1 MAESVVCFVID
12 KLISL
17 LITTEAK
24 LSRDARAEVGFLRD
38 ELESIRSFLKDAD
51 AKAAAADMVTDSAKT
66 WVKQVREAAFYI
78 EDVID
83 EYLLRVTRHHQ
94 DCGFVRFVHKVIWFL
109 KKMKPQDEIASK
121 IQGMRALVSEIKA
134 RHERY
139 GLSSIDQQGQSSG
152 EIVDSW
158 HDPRVASLFIEEA
171 EVVGVES
178 ARDELIS
185 WLVGKASRGEYREVI
200 SVVGMG
206 GLGKTTLAKKV
217 YDNQKVIE
225 HFDCH
230 AWITVS
236 QTYKVEDLL
245 RQMVMQF
252 YKARKEYTP
261 EGIDTMEKESLIRKS
276 RELLQQKRYVVVF
289 DDVWKVDFWGAIEH
303 ALPDEGG
310 RIIITTQIQDVAN
323 FCKRSCFVHVHHLQP
338 LPPNKAWEL
347 FCRKAFRFELEGKC
361 PEELEDLS
369 LNIVKRCEGLPL
381 AIVSIGGLLSTK
393 AKVVSEWQKLYNSLS
408 SELERNPHLTSLTR
422 ILSLSYH
429 HLPYYLKSCVLYF
442 GIFPE
447 DYSVS
452 CIRLVRLWIAEGF
465 VKPKRGKTLEEVGEE
480 YLMEL
485 IHRSL
490 VQVSEVYIDGKA
502 RGCRVHDLLH
512 DVLLKKGLDS
522 SFCHVLSK
530 DESTFKPTTRRLSM
544 DISPLEA
551 LGSITQSHIRS
562 VFTFDLEKWPK
573 SFLDTLSGNIKL
585 LKVLDFTD
593 APINQLPKYVG
604 DLYLLTYLS
613 LRNTKVKLLPDS
625 IGNLQNLETLDL
637 KQSLV
642 YEIPAKISKLVKL
655 RHLLAYHRDYN
666 YDVGLFLN
674 MEKGV
679 KIHEGIG
686 CLQALQKLSYVEA
699 NHGGIR
705 LIKELGKL
713 RQLRKLGLKNLKSE
727 DGRAVCA
734 SIEKM
739 NHLESLILT
748 AVNEDEVLDLESIST
763 PPQFIRAV
771 RLIGR
776 LEKLPGW
783 ISNLQHLV
791 KITIFWSRLRDSPL
805 KALQNLPNLLELVLA
820 INAYDGV
827 QLHFEEGGFQK
838 LRVLGLREMEGLN
851 SLIIDDGVM
860 PLLQEFHIG
869 PSPQLKEVPSGIHHL
884 RNLTY
889 LNFCDMPKEFT
900 RQMDPKN
907 GQHYW
912 IVEHIKNVCFS
923 YKVGQRWGAYESH
936 ALRDSSFFSLVECLI
951 PTCETKHRNGT
962 CFGLRVERD

>member
-1 MAESVVCFVID
+1 MAEQIVCFVID
-12 KLISL
+12 KLIQL
-17 LITTEAK
+17 LITIEANRSRNAHTEVRFIK
-24 LSRDARAEVGFLRD
+24 D
-38 ELESIRSFLKDAD
+38 ELESIRSFLKEAD
-51 AKAAAADMVTDSAKT
+51 AKAAAADGETSNDVFKT
-66 WVKQVREAAFYI
+66 WVNHVRKAAFDI

-83 EYLLRVTRHHQ
+83 EYLLRILRHHQ
-94 DCGFVRFVHKVIWFL
+94 HHGFLRFFHKIIRL
-109 KKMKPQDEIASK
+109 AKKMRSQDGIVLKVDGIKE
-121 IQGMRALVSEIKA
+121 LVREIKE
-134 RHERY
+134 RSERY
-139 GLSSIDQQGQSSG
+139 GFKSLDQQGQISG
-152 EIVDSW
+152 ETTLPW
-158 HDPRVASLFIEEA
+158 NDPRVASLFIEEA
-171 EVVGVES
+171 EIVGIES
-178 ARDELIS
+178 ARDELTRL
-185 WLVGKASRGEYREVI
+185 LVEGARRREVI

-217 YDNQKVIE
+217 YDQPKVMG
-225 HFDCH
+225 HFDCY

-236 QTYKVEDLL
+236 QSYRVEDLL
-245 RQMVMQF
+245 RTVIKKF
-252 YKARKEYTP
+252 YSSRKERFP
-261 EGIDTMEKESLIRKS
+261 EEIDTMDKESLISTS
-276 RELLQQKRYVVVF
+276 REYLQQKRYVVVF
-289 DDVWKVDFWGAIEH
+289 DDVWKVDFWGSIEY
-303 ALPDEGG
+303 ALLDNKGG
-310 RIIITTQIQDVAN
+310 RIIITTRIQDVAN
-323 FCKRSCFVHVHHLQP
+323 FCKRYCFVHVHHLQH
-338 LPPNKAWEL
+338 LPQDKAWEL
-347 FCRKAFRFELEGKC
+347 FRRKAFQFELEGKC
-361 PEELEDLS
+361 PEELDELS
-369 LNIVKRCEGLPL
+369 LNFVKRCEGLPL

-408 SELERNPHLTSLTR
+408 SELESNPHLTSLTR

-429 HLPYYLKSCVLYF
+429 HLPYYLKLCVLYF

-447 DYSVS
+447 DYSVN

-480 YLMEL
+480 YLIEL

-502 RGCRVHDLLH
+502 RGCRVHDLVH
-512 DVLLKKGLDS
+512 GVLLEKGLDS

-530 DESTFKPTTRRLSM
+530 DESSFKPTTRRLSM
-544 DISPLEA
+544 DISPSEA

-562 VFTFDLEKWPK
+562 VFTFNLEEWPE
-573 SFLDTLSGNIKL
+573 SFLDTLSGNFKL
-585 LKVLDFTD
+585 LKVLDFMD

-642 YEIPAKISKLVKL
+642 YEIPAKINKLVKL
-655 RHLLAYHRDYN
+655 RHLLAHHRDYN

-699 NHGGIR
+699 NHGGMR

-734 SIEKM
+734 SVEKM
-739 NHLESLILT
+739 KHLESLILT

-763 PPQFIRAV
+763 PPQFIRAL

-776 LEKLPGW
+776 LEQLPGW

-791 KITIFWSRLRDSPL
+791 KITMFWSRLRDSPL

-851 SLIIDDGVM
+851 SLIIANGVM
-860 PLLQEFHIG
+860 PLLQEFHVG
-869 PSPQLKEVPSGIHHL
+869 PSPELKEVPSGIHHL

-912 IVEHIKNVCFS
+912 IVEHIKNVSFS
-923 YKVGQRWGAYESH
+923 YKVRPRWGAFESH
-936 ALRDSSFFSLVECLI
+936 ALRDSSFSLWS
-951 PTCETKHRNGT
+951 NA
-962 CFGLRVERD
+962 

>member
-1 MAESVVCFVID
+1 MAEQTVCFVID
-12 KLISL
+12 KLIQL
-17 LITTEAK
+17 LITTEAN
-24 LSRDARAEVGFLRD
+24 LSRNASTEVGFIKD
-38 ELESIRSFLKDAD
+38 ELESIRSFLKEAD
-51 AKAAAADMVTDSAKT
+51 AKAAAADGETGNDGVKT
-66 WVKQVREAAFYI
+66 WVNQVREAAFYI

-83 EYLLRVTRHHQ
+83 EYLLRILRHHQ
-94 DCGFVRFVHKVIWFL
+94 HHGFLRFFHKIIRL
-109 KKMKPQDEIASK
+109 AKKMRSQDGIVLKVDGIKE
-121 IQGMRALVSEIKA
+121 LVREIKE
-134 RHERY
+134 RSERY
-139 GLSSIDQQGQSSG
+139 GFKSLDQQGQSSG
-152 EIVDSW
+152 ETTLPW
-158 HDPRVASLFIEEA
+158 NDPRVASLFIEEA
-171 EVVGVES
+171 EIVGIES
-178 ARDELIS
+178 ARDELTRL
-185 WLVGKASRGEYREVI
+185 LVEGAPRREVI

-217 YDNQKVIE
+217 YDQPKVMG
-225 HFDCH
+225 HFDCY

-236 QTYKVEDLL
+236 QSYRVEDLL
-245 RQMVMQF
+245 RTVIKKF
-252 YKARKEYTP
+252 YSSREERFP
-261 EGIDTMEKESLIRKS
+261 EEIDTMDKESLISTS
-276 RELLQQKRYVVVF
+276 REYLQQKRYVVVF
-289 DDVWKVDFWGAIEH
+289 DDVWKVDFWGSIEY
-303 ALPDEGG
+303 ALLDNKGG
-310 RIIITTQIQDVAN
+310 RIIITTRIQDVAN
-323 FCKRSCFVHVHHLQP
+323 FCKRYCFVHVHHLKH
-338 LPPNKAWEL
+338 LPQDKAWEL
-347 FCRKAFRFELEGKC
+347 FRRKAFQFELEGKC
-361 PEELEDLS
+361 PEELEELS
-369 LNIVKRCEGLPL
+369 LNFVKRCEGLPL

-408 SELERNPHLTSLTR
+408 SELESNPHLTSLTR

-429 HLPYYLKSCVLYF
+429 HLPYYLKLCILYF

-447 DYSVS
+447 DYSVN

-480 YLMEL
+480 YLIEL
-485 IHRSL
+485 IHRTL

-502 RGCRVHDLLH
+502 RGCRVHDLVH

-530 DESTFKPTTRRLSM
+530 DESSFKPTTRRLSM
-544 DISPLEA
+544 DISPSEA
-551 LGSITQSHIRS
+551 LGSIIQSHIRS
-562 VFTFDLEKWPK
+562 VFTFNLEEWPE
-573 SFLDTLSGNIKL
+573 SFLDTLSGNLKL
-585 LKVLDFTD
+585 LKVLDFMD

-642 YEIPAKISKLVKL
+642 YEIPAKINKLVKL
-655 RHLLAYHRDYN
+655 RHLLGYHRDYN
-666 YDVGLFLN
+666 CDMGLFLI

-686 CLQALQKLSYVEA
+686 CLQALQKLSYVEV
-699 NHGGIR
+699 NHGGMR

-739 NHLESLILT
+739 NHLESLLLT
-748 AVNEDEVLDLESIST
+748 AINEDEVLDLESIST
-763 PPQFIRAV
+763 PPQLIRSLC
-771 RLIGR
+771 LIGR
-776 LEKLPGW
+776 LEQLPGW

-791 KITIFWSRLRDSPL
+791 RITIYWSRLRDSPL
-805 KALQNLPNLLELVLA
+805 KALQNLPNLLELSLDY
-820 INAYDGV
+820 NAYDGV

-838 LRVLGLREMEGLN
+838 LRKLHLEEMMGLN
-851 SLIIDDGVM
+851 SLIIDNGVM

-889 LNFCDMPKEFT
+889 LYFHDMPKEFAQ
-900 RQMDPKN
+900 QMNPKN

-923 YKVGQRWGAYESH
+923 YKVGPRWGVYESH
-936 ALRDSSFFSLVECLI
+936 ALRDASSSL
-951 PTCETKHRNGT
+951 
-962 CFGLRVERD
+962 

>member
-1 MAESVVCFVID
+1 MAEQIVCFVID
-12 KLISL
+12 KLIQL
-17 LITTEAK
+17 LITTEAN
-24 LSRDARAEVGFLRD
+24 LSRNARIEVGFIKD
-38 ELESIRSFLKDAD
+38 ELESIRSFLKEAD
-51 AKAAAADMVTDSAKT
+51 AKAAAADGETVNDGVKT
-66 WVKQVREAAFYI
+66 WVNQVREAAFYI

-83 EYLLRVTRHHQ
+83 EYLLHIIQHHQ
-94 DCGFVRFVHKVIWFL
+94 HHGFIRFFHNIIRLVQKMRSQDGIVSKVDGIKKLVR
-109 KKMKPQDEIASK
+109 
-121 IQGMRALVSEIKA
+121 EIKD
-134 RHERY
+134 RSERY
-139 GLSSIDQQGQSSG
+139 GFKSSDQQGQSSG
-152 EIVDSW
+152 EKTLPSN
-158 HDPRVASLFIEEA
+158 DPRVASLFIEEA
-171 EVVGVES
+171 EIVGIES
-178 ARDELIS
+178 ARDELTRLLIE
-185 WLVGKASRGEYREVI
+185 GAPRREVI

-217 YDNQKVIE
+217 YDQPKVMA
-225 HFDCH
+225 HFDCY
-230 AWITVS
+230 AWITAS
-236 QTYKVEDLL
+236 QSYRVEDLL
-245 RQMVMQF
+245 RTVIKKF
-252 YKARKEYTP
+252 YSSRKERFP
-261 EGIDTMEKESLIRKS
+261 EEIDTMDEESLISTS
-276 RELLQQKRYVVVF
+276 REYLQQKRYIVVF

-303 ALPDEGG
+303 ALPDNKGG
-310 RIIITTQIQDVAN
+310 RIIITTRIQDVAN
-323 FCKRSCFVHVHHLQP
+323 FCKRSCFVHLHHLQH

-347 FCRKAFRFELEGKC
+347 FCRKAFQFELEGKC
-361 PEELEDLS
+361 PEELEELS

-381 AIVSIGGLLSTK
+381 AIVSVGGLLSTK

-447 DYSVS
+447 DYSVN

-502 RGCRVHDLLH
+502 RACRVHDLLH

-544 DISPLEA
+544 NISPFGA

-562 VFTFDLEKWPK
+562 VFTFNLEEWPE
-573 SFLDTLSGNIKL
+573 SFFDTLSGNIKL
-585 LKVLDFTD
+585 VKVLDFTD

-642 YEIPAKISKLVKL
+642 YEIPAKINKLVKL

-666 YDVGLFLN
+666 CDVGLFLN

-686 CLQALQKLSYVEA
+686 CLQALQKLSYVEV

-739 NHLESLILT
+739 NHLESLLLT
-748 AVNEDEVLDLESIST
+748 AINEDEVLDLESIST
-763 PPQFIRAV
+763 PPEFLRGLC
-771 RLIGR
+771 LIGC
-776 LEKLPGW
+776 LEQLPGW
-783 ISNLQHLV
+783 ISNLQHIV
-791 KITIFWSRLRDSPL
+791 KITIYWSRLRDSPL
-805 KALQNLPNLLELVLA
+805 KALQNLPNLLMLTLGR
-820 INAYDGV
+820 NAYDGV

-838 LRVLGLREMEGLN
+838 LRELNLTAKMVGLN
-851 SLIIDDGVM
+851 SLIIDNGVM
-860 PLLQEFHIG
+860 PFLQEFHIR

-884 RNLTY
+884 RNLTTLDFY
-889 LNFCDMPKEFT
+889 DMPKEFA
-900 RQMDPKN
+900 RQMDPEN

-912 IVEHIKNVCFS
+912 IVEHVQNVRFI
-923 YKVGQRWGAYESH
+923 YKVGPRWGEYETH
-936 ALRDSSFFSLVECLI
+936 VLRDSNFSLWSN
-951 PTCETKHRNGT
+951 T
-962 CFGLRVERD
+962 

>member
-1 MAESVVCFVID
+1 MAEQIVCFVID
-12 KLISL
+12 KLIQL
-17 LITTEAK
+17 LITTEAN
-24 LSRDARAEVGFLRD
+24 LSRNARIEVGFIKD
-38 ELESIRSFLKDAD
+38 ELESIRSFLKEAD
-51 AKAAAADMVTDSAKT
+51 AKAAAADGETVNDGVKT
-66 WVKQVREAAFYI
+66 WVNQVREAAFYI

-83 EYLLRVTRHHQ
+83 EYLLHIIQHHQ
-94 DCGFVRFVHKVIWFL
+94 HHGFIRFFHNIIRLVQKMRSQDGIVSKVDGIKKLVR
-109 KKMKPQDEIASK
+109 
-121 IQGMRALVSEIKA
+121 EIKD
-134 RHERY
+134 RSERY
-139 GLSSIDQQGQSSG
+139 GFKSSDQQGQSSG
-152 EIVDSW
+152 EKTLPSN
-158 HDPRVASLFIEEA
+158 DPRVASLFIEEA
-171 EVVGVES
+171 EIVGIES
-178 ARDELIS
+178 ARDELTRLLIE
-185 WLVGKASRGEYREVI
+185 GAPRREVI

-217 YDNQKVIE
+217 YDQPKVMA
-225 HFDCH
+225 HFDCY
-230 AWITVS
+230 AWITAS
-236 QTYKVEDLL
+236 QSYRVEDLL
-245 RQMVMQF
+245 RTVIKKF
-252 YKARKEYTP
+252 YSSRKERFP
-261 EGIDTMEKESLIRKS
+261 EEIDTMDEESLISTS
-276 RELLQQKRYVVVF
+276 REYLQQKRYIVVF

-303 ALPDEGG
+303 ALPDNKGG
-310 RIIITTQIQDVAN
+310 RIIITTRIQDVAN
-323 FCKRSCFVHVHHLQP
+323 FCKRSCFVHLHHLQH

-347 FCRKAFRFELEGKC
+347 FCRKAFQFELEGKC
-361 PEELEDLS
+361 PEELEVLS

-381 AIVSIGGLLSTK
+381 AIVSVGGLLSTK
-393 AKVVSEWQKLYNSLS
+393 AKVVSQWQKLYNSLS

-447 DYSVS
+447 DYSVN

-502 RGCRVHDLLH
+502 RACRVHDLLH

-530 DESTFKPTTRRLSM
+530 DESTFKPTTRRLSLN
-544 DISPLEA
+544 ISPSWA

-562 VFTFDLEKWPK
+562 VFTFNLEEWPE

-585 LKVLDFTD
+585 VKVLDFTD

-642 YEIPAKISKLVKL
+642 YEIPAKINKLVKL

-666 YDVGLFLN
+666 CDMGLFLN

-686 CLQALQKLSYVEA
+686 CLQALQKLSYLEA

-739 NHLESLILT
+739 NHLESLLLT
-748 AVNEDEVLDLESIST
+748 AINGEEVLDLESIST
-763 PPQFIRAV
+763 PPQFIRSLC
-771 RLIGR
+771 LIGR
-776 LEKLPGW
+776 LEQLPGW

-791 KITIFWSRLRDSPL
+791 RITIYWSRLRDSPL
-805 KALQNLPNLLELVLA
+805 KALQNLPNLLELTLGK
-820 INAYDGV
+820 NAYDGV

-838 LRVLGLREMEGLN
+838 LRELNLTAKMVGLN
-851 SLIIDDGVM
+851 SLIIDNGVM
-860 PLLQEFHIG
+860 PFLQEFHIR

-884 RNLTY
+884 RNLTTLDFY
-889 LNFCDMPKEFT
+889 DMPKEFA
-900 RQMDPKN
+900 RQMDPEN

-912 IVEHIKNVCFS
+912 IVEHIQNVRFI
-923 YKVGQRWGAYESH
+923 YKVEPRWGEYETH
-936 ALRDSSFFSLVECLI
+936 VLRDSNFSLWS
-951 PTCETKHRNGT
+951 NA
-962 CFGLRVERD
+962 

>member
-1 MAESVVCFVID
+1 MAEHIVCFVID
-12 KLISL
+12 KLVQL
-17 LITTEAK
+17 LITAEAN
-24 LSRDARAEVGFLRD
+24 LSRNARTEVGFIKD
-38 ELESIRSFLKDAD
+38 ELESIRSFLKEAD
-51 AKAAAADMVTDSAKT
+51 AKAAAADGETGNDGVKT
-66 WVKQVREAAFYI
+66 WVNQVREAAFYI

-83 EYLLRVTRHHQ
+83 EYLLRILRHHQ
-94 DCGFVRFVHKVIWFL
+94 HHGFLRFFHKIIRLAKNMRSQNGIVLKAHGIKELVR
-109 KKMKPQDEIASK
+109 
-121 IQGMRALVSEIKA
+121 EIKE
-134 RHERY
+134 RSERY
-139 GLSSIDQQGQSSG
+139 GFKSLDQQGQSSG
-152 EIVDSW
+152 EKTPPLN
-158 HDPRVASLFIEEA
+158 DPRVASLFIGEA
-171 EVVGVES
+171 EIVGIEC
-178 ARDELIS
+178 ARDELTRL
-185 WLVGKASRGEYREVI
+185 LVEGAPRREVI

-217 YDNQKVIE
+217 YDQKKVMA
-225 HFDCH
+225 HFDCY

-236 QTYKVEDLL
+236 QSYRVQDLL
-245 RQMVMQF
+245 RTVIKKF
-252 YKARKEYTP
+252 YTSRKERFP
-261 EGIDTMEKESLIRKS
+261 EEIDTMDEESLISTS
-276 RELLQQKRYVVVF
+276 REYLQQKRYVVVF
-289 DDVWKVDFWGAIEH
+289 DDVWKVDFWGSIEH
-303 ALPDEGG
+303 ALPDNKGG
-310 RIIITTQIQDVAN
+310 RIIITTRIQDVAN

-347 FCRKAFRFELEGKC
+347 FCRKAFQFELEGNC
-361 PEELEDLS
+361 PGELEELS

-393 AKVVSEWQKLYNSLS
+393 VKVVSEWQKLYNSLS
-408 SELERNPHLTSLTR
+408 SELESNPHLTSLTR

-442 GIFPE
+442 GIFPK
-447 DYSVS
+447 DYSIS

-465 VKPKRGKTLEEVGEE
+465 VKPKRGKTLEEVGKE

-490 VQVSEVYIDGKA
+490 VQVTEVYIDGKA

-544 DISPLEA
+544 DISPSEA
-551 LGSITQSHIRS
+551 LGGITQSHIRS
-562 VFTFDLEKWPK
+562 VFTFNLEEWPE
-573 SFLDTLSGNIKL
+573 SFLHTLSGSIKL
-585 LKVLDFTD
+585 LKVLDFLD

-642 YEIPAKISKLVKL
+642 YEIPAKINKLVKL
-655 RHLLAYHRDYN
+655 RYLLAHHCDHN
-666 YDVGLFLN
+666 YDVGLLLN
-674 MEKGV
+674 MENGV

-686 CLQALQKLSYVEA
+686 CLQALQKLSYVEV

-739 NHLESLILT
+739 NHLESLRLT
-748 AVNEDEVLDLESIST
+748 AINEDEVLDLESIST
-763 PPQFIRAV
+763 PPQFIRS
-771 RLIGR
+771 LGLTGR
-776 LEKLPGW
+776 LGQLPGW

-791 KITIFWSRLRDSPL
+791 RIGIVWSRLRDSRDSPL
-805 KALQNLPNLLELVLA
+805 KALQNLPNLLELLLY

-838 LRVLGLREMEGLN
+838 LRKLHLREMMGLN

-884 RNLTY
+884 RNLTNLY
-889 LNFCDMPKEFT
+889 FYDMPKEFA

-912 IVEHIKNVCFS
+912 IVEHIQNVRFCNND
-923 YKVGQRWGAYESH
+923 GQRWVAYETQ
-936 ALRDSSFFSLVECLI
+936 ALRDSNFSLWL
-951 PTCETKHRNGT
+951 NA
-962 CFGLRVERD
+962 

>member
-1 MAESVVCFVID
+1 MAEQIVCFVIQ
-12 KLISL
+12 KLIHL
-17 LITTEAK
+17 LITTEAN
-24 LSRDARAEVGFLRD
+24 LSRNARTEVGFIKD
-38 ELESIRSFLKDAD
+38 ELESIQSFLKEAD
-51 AKAAAADMVTDSAKT
+51 AKAAAADREAANDSVKA
-66 WVKQVREAAFYI
+66 WVNQIREAAFYI

-83 EYLLRVTRHHQ
+83 EYLLRILRHHQ
-94 DCGFVRFVHKVIWFL
+94 HHGFLRFFHKIIRLAKKIRSQDGIVLKVDGIKELVH
-109 KKMKPQDEIASK
+109 
-121 IQGMRALVSEIKA
+121 EIKE
-134 RHERY
+134 RSERY
-139 GLSSIDQQGQSSG
+139 GFKSLDQQGQSSG
-152 EIVDSW
+152 EKTLPW
-158 HDPRVASLFIEEA
+158 NDPRVASLFIEEA
-171 EVVGVES
+171 EIVGIES
-178 ARDELIS
+178 ARDELTRL
-185 WLVGKASRGEYREVI
+185 LVEGAPRREVI

-206 GLGKTTLAKKV
+206 GLGKTALAKKV
-217 YDNQKVIE
+217 YDQKKVMA
-225 HFDCH
+225 HFDCY

-236 QTYKVEDLL
+236 QSYRVEDLL
-245 RQMVMQF
+245 RTVIKKF
-252 YKARKEYTP
+252 YSSRKERFP
-261 EGIDTMEKESLIRKS
+261 EEIVTMDEESLISTS
-276 RELLQQKRYVVVF
+276 REYLQQKRYVVVF

-303 ALPDEGG
+303 ALPDNKGG
-310 RIIITTQIQDVAN
+310 RIIITTRIQDVAH

-347 FCRKAFRFELEGKC
+347 FCRKAFQFELEGNC
-361 PEELEDLS
+361 PEGLEELS

-408 SELERNPHLTSLTR
+408 SELESNPHLTSLTR

-447 DYSVS
+447 DYSIS

-490 VQVSEVYIDGKA
+490 VQVSEVYTDGKA
-502 RGCRVHDLLH
+502 RACRVHDLLH
-512 DVLLKKGLDS
+512 EVLLKKGVDS

-544 DISPLEA
+544 DIGPSEA
-551 LGSITQSHIRS
+551 LGSITQSHIHS
-562 VFTFDLEKWPK
+562 VFTFNQEEWPE
-573 SFLDTLSGNIKL
+573 SFLNTLSGNFKL
-585 LKVLDFTD
+585 LKVLDVTD
-593 APINQLPKYVG
+593 TPINQLPKYVG

-625 IGNLQNLETLDL
+625 ICNLQNLETLDL
-637 KQSLV
+637 KQYLV
-642 YEIPAKISKLVKL
+642 YEIPAKINKLVKL
-655 RHLLAYHRDYN
+655 RHLLAYYRDYN
-666 YDVGLFLN
+666 YNMDSFLN
-674 MEKGV
+674 MERGV
-679 KIHEGIG
+679 KIQEGIG

-699 NHGGIR
+699 NHGGIK
-705 LIKELGKL
+705 LINELGKL

-739 NHLESLILT
+739 NRLESLLLT

-763 PPQFIRAV
+763 PPQLIRALFLV
-771 RLIGR
+771 GR
-776 LEKLPGW
+776 LEQLPGW

-791 KITIFWSRLRDSPL
+791 RITIFRSRLRDSPL
-805 KALQNLPNLLELVLA
+805 KALQNLPNLLVLVLA

-827 QLHFEEGGFQK
+827 HLHFEEGGFQK
-838 LRVLGLREMEGLN
+838 LTVLGLREMEGLN

-860 PLLQEFHIG
+860 PLLQEFRIG

-884 RNLTY
+884 LNLTY
-889 LNFCDMPKEFT
+889 LDFYDMPKELA
-900 RQMDPKN
+900 RQMDPKY

-912 IVEHIKNVCFS
+912 IVEHIQNVRFR
-923 YKVGQRWGAYESH
+923 YKVGPRKGVYETH
-936 ALRDSSFFSLVECLI
+936 ALRDSNFSLWS
-951 PTCETKHRNGT
+951 NA
-962 CFGLRVERD
+962 